1 MHLYVPL
8 LGMSLL
14 CVIVR
19 ADLDLAP
26 AFSVLVSAYSWLR
39 EQVAGSQRQKLMVS
53 ADGVSFLMKTSS

>member
-39 EQVAGSQRQKLMVS
+39 EQVAGVPETEAHGLC
-53 ADGVSFLMKTSS
+53 